1 MEESVLLRQFLAHG
15 NGYYPQDKERFLQ
28 WALEAHRNGS
38 EFPRKEMEKHLSP
51 TAVNYYATA
60 FEFVGLTV
68 DALGIVF

>member
-1 MEESVLLRQFLAHG
+1 MIESVLLREFLRHG

-38 EFPRKEMEKHLSP
+38 EFPREEMEKHLTP
-51 TAVNYYATA
+51 AALRYYETA